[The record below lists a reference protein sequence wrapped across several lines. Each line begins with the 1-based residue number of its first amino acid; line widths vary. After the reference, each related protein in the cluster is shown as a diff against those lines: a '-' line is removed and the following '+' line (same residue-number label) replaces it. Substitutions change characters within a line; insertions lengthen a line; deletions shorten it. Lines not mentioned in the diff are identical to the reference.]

1 MYIISTLVVKVY
13 LQGILKMEEIWKDVI
28 GYEGLYKV
36 SNLGRVRS
44 LNRNV
49 TDKNGTSYTLI
60 GTILKQNKCGDY
72 LRVSLWKDGIIKG
85 KLVHRLVAEAFIS
98 NPDNLPV
105 VNHKDEDKWNNNL
118 DNLEW
123 CTQSYNALYSK
134 SSIRKDTSPIGKKIV
149 LKIAQDGSTIER
161 YKSIKEAARSNKIDT
176 KFLHSVIK
184 GNRIL
189 DGFIWIELAT

>member
-60 GTILKQNKCGDY
+60 GTILKQNKCGCNQCT
-72 LRVSLWKDGIIKG
+72 VS
-85 KLVHRLVAEAFIS
+85 
-98 NPDNLPV
+98 
-105 VNHKDEDKWNNNL
+105 
-118 DNLEW
+118 
-123 CTQSYNALYSK
+123 
-134 SSIRKDTSPIGKKIV
+134 
-149 LKIAQDGSTIER
+149 
-161 YKSIKEAARSNKIDT
+161 
-176 KFLHSVIK
+176 
-184 GNRIL
+184 
-189 DGFIWIELAT
+189 